1 MSTERSIFASYN
13 ADLANCDENIR
24 ELRSTQVTWLMVG
37 GQQIFVSESQ
47 VLESS
52 WVSEVERLVK
62 WCHNDTGR
70 DIQCSPK
77 QGLLTSLGLGV
88 RLAYFP
94 KRIVCLLE
102 CSFTLIHWFS
112 RGISHAN
119 NITWELVRN
128 ADSQVLAP
136 LYGPAVCVCKP
147 STGSDV
153 GSLRTSGLLQ
163 SRSGWMTSSRE
174 SGLLSVADSWAR
186 HCKTHARTQ
195 SLYNWG
201 WILPGEPEGLL
212 CNWEKS
218 EEA

>member
-1 MSTERSIFASYN
+1 MSTERSIFASCN

-52 WVSEVERLVK
+52 WVSEVEPLVK

-70 DIQCSPK
+70 DVQCSPK
-77 QGLLTSLGLGV
+77 QGLLTSLGLGA

-94 KRIVCLLE
+94 KRVVCLLE

-112 RGISHAN
+112 RGISHTN

-136 LYGPAVCVCKP
+136 LYGPAVCVSASPPLALMQAQVWEPRVCFSP
-147 STGSDV
+147 ALDGWQAL
-153 GSLRTSGLLQ
+153 GSLDCCQ
-163 SRSGWMTSSRE
+163 
-174 SGLLSVADSWAR
+174 
-186 HCKTHARTQ
+186 
-195 SLYNWG
+195 
-201 WILPGEPEGLL
+201 
-212 CNWEKS
+212 
-218 EEA
+218 